1 METMFYHYKLVLWRI
16 SYISLFSY
24 YICIHIA
31 FKLIAQIFKQTD
43 FRFELNKAQSID
55 GIPSDVIRGCKFK
68 VDPIEP
74 LVFETDGGP
83 EETTG
88 TVDLTL

>member
-1 METMFYHYKLVLWRI
+1 MKNFRHFFIIITLHFFR
-16 SYISLFSY
+16 
-24 YICIHIA
+24 IA
-31 FKLIAQIFKQTD
+31 FKLIAQILKETD

>member
-1 METMFYHYKLVLWRI
+1 MFCHYKLVLWRI
-16 SYISLFSY
+16 ADISLLLSH
-24 YICIHIA
+24 YIFFRIA
-31 FKLIAQIFKQTD
+31 FKLIAQILKETD

>member
-1 METMFYHYKLVLWRI
+1 MLINSYPNFFYVDSRPWV
-16 SYISLFSY
+16 
-24 YICIHIA
+24 
-31 FKLIAQIFKQTD
+31 IAQILKRTD

-74 LVFETDGGP
+74 IVFETDGGP

-88 TVDLTL
+88 TVDVIF